1 MLLIEKA
8 EIFFSSGL
16 NVFTGETG
24 SGKSII
30 FDCLDFVM
38 GNKTRRSLLKENEKR
53 GEVTIEFGIDGMSDV
68 VDFISELSIP
78 VLETLIVRRVEFSD
92 GRKKSYINDINCTT
106 EILKSLGE
114 KIIEFVDQKNN
125 SKILRKQNHINLVD
139 DFCSNKKK
147 INELKQIWSKLNGQK
162 EKLSNL
168 IKLKNKSLEEL
179 EFKKKS
185 FLELKKLNL
194 MPGEFE
200 ELEIKRKTLKS
211 SNKIIEYLKESYDL
225 ITQNETNKNITT
237 SIIKLEKIS
246 ELLSKNKLLDESIDG
261 LNLIINNLDE
271 AEKNIQELLKNFSYG
286 DMSLE
291 DIEDRL
297 FEIKGLSR
305 KHNVFADELISL
317 KTELEKDLH
326 EFDNFDEEIKSI
338 NEDLLENENKYN
350 RIANLISNIRKE
362 KSEQL
367 SKIVNHE
374 LSHLKMDG
382 IKFLIN
388 CNEKKEKTIIGKDE
402 IVFLIRNN
410 NLAVQDLDKI
420 ASGGELSRIL
430 LALKVSLAKETEG
443 LTLIFDEIDRGIGG
457 ATAESVGERLSILS
471 KTEQIL
477 LITHSPQVAAKAN
490 KHWKVSKKITEDGF
504 PISFTRELDENNK
517 KKELARMISGKVVT
531 KEAIAAA
538 EKLMP
543 QHK

>member
-53 GEVTIEFGIDGMSDV
+53 GEVTVEFGIDGMSDV

-125 SKILRKQNHINLVD
+125 SKILRKQNHINLLD

-271 AEKNIQELLKNFSYG
+271 AERNIQELLKNFSYG

-338 NEDLLENENKYN
+338 NEDLLENENKYDK
-350 RIANLISNIRKE
+350 IANLISNIRKE

-402 IVFLIRNN
+402 IVFLMRNN
-410 NLAVQDLDKI
+410 NLAVQDLEKI
-420 ASGGELSRIL
+420 VSGGELSRIL
-430 LALKVSLAKETEG
+430 LAIKVSLAKETEG

-504 PISFTRELDENNK
+504 PISFTRELDEDNK

-543 QHK
+543 

>member
-125 SKILRKQNHINLVD
+125 SKILRKQNHINLLD

-350 RIANLISNIRKE
+350 KIANLISNIRKE

-410 NLAVQDLDKI
+410 NLAVQDLEKI
-420 ASGGELSRIL
+420 VSGGELSRIL
-430 LALKVSLAKETEG
+430 LAIKVSLAKETEG

-543 QHK
+543 

>member
-125 SKILRKQNHINLVD
+125 SKILRKQNHINLLD

-338 NEDLLENENKYN
+338 NEDLLENENKYDK
-350 RIANLISNIRKE
+350 IANLISNIRKE

-504 PISFTRELDENNK
+504 PISFTRELDEDNK

-543 QHK
+543 

>member
-125 SKILRKQNHINLVD
+125 SKILRKQNHINLLD

-338 NEDLLENENKYN
+338 NEDLLENENKYDK
-350 RIANLISNIRKE
+350 IANLISNIRKE

-367 SKIVNHE
+367 SRIVNHE

-402 IVFLIRNN
+402 IVFFIRNN
-410 NLAVQDLDKI
+410 NLAVQDLEKI
-420 ASGGELSRIL
+420 VSGGELSRIL
-430 LALKVSLAKETEG
+430 LAIKVSLAKETEG

-504 PISFTRELDENNK
+504 PISFTRELDEDNK

-543 QHK
+543 

>member
-8 EIFFSSGL
+8 DIFFSSGL

-125 SKILRKQNHINLVD
+125 SKILRKQNHINLLD

-338 NEDLLENENKYN
+338 NEDLSENENKYN
-350 RIANLISNIRKE
+350 KIANLISNIRKE

-543 QHK
+543 

>member
-125 SKILRKQNHINLVD
+125 SKILRKQNHINLLD

-338 NEDLLENENKYN
+338 NVDLLENENKYDK
-350 RIANLISNIRKE
+350 IANLISNIRKE
-362 KSEQL
+362 KSKQL
-367 SKIVNHE
+367 SKMVNHE

-410 NLAVQDLDKI
+410 NLAVQDLEKI
-420 ASGGELSRIL
+420 VSGGELSRIL
-430 LALKVSLAKETEG
+430 LAIKVSLAKETEG

-504 PISFTRELDENNK
+504 PISFTRELDEDNK

-538 EKLMP
+538 EKLLP

>member
-30 FDCLDFVM
+30 FDCLDYVM

-125 SKILRKQNHINLVD
+125 SKILRKQNHINLLD

-338 NEDLLENENKYN
+338 NEDLLENENKYDK
-350 RIANLISNIRKE
+350 IANLISNIRKE

-402 IVFLIRNN
+402 IVFLTRNN
-410 NLAVQDLDKI
+410 NLAVQDLEKI
-420 ASGGELSRIL
+420 VSGGELSRIL
-430 LALKVSLAKETEG
+430 LAIKVSLAKETEG

-504 PISFTRELDENNK
+504 PISFTRELDEDNK

-543 QHK
+543 

>member
-125 SKILRKQNHINLVD
+125 SKILRKQNHINLLD

-350 RIANLISNIRKE
+350 KIANLISNIRKE

-410 NLAVQDLDKI
+410 NLAVQDLEKI
-420 ASGGELSRIL
+420 VSGGELSRIL
-430 LALKVSLAKETEG
+430 LAIKVSLAKETEG

-504 PISFTRELDENNK
+504 PISFTRELDEDNK

-543 QHK
+543 

>member
-125 SKILRKQNHINLVD
+125 SKILRKQNHINLLD

-211 SNKIIEYLKESYDL
+211 SYKIIEYLKESYDL

-388 CNEKKEKTIIGKDE
+388 YNEKKEKTIIGKDE
-402 IVFLIRNN
+402 IVFLMRNN
-410 NLAVQDLDKI
+410 NLAVQDLEKI

-430 LALKVSLAKETEG
+430 LAIKVSLAKKTEG

-504 PISFTRELDENNK
+504 PISFTRELDEDNK

-543 QHK
+543 

>member
-53 GEVTIEFGIDGMSDV
+53 GEVTVEFGIDGMSDV

-125 SKILRKQNHINLVD
+125 SKILRKQNHINLLD

-147 INELKQIWSKLNGQK
+147 INEIKQIWSKLNGQK

-168 IKLKNKSLEEL
+168 IKLKNKSLQEL

-271 AEKNIQELLKNFSYG
+271 AEKNIQELLKNFSNG

-297 FEIKGLSR
+297 FEIKRLSR

-350 RIANLISNIRKE
+350 KIANLISNIRKE

-382 IKFLIN
+382 KKFLIN

-402 IVFLIRNN
+402 IIFLIRNN
-410 NLAVQDLDKI
+410 NLAVQDLEKI
-420 ASGGELSRIL
+420 VSGGELSRIL
-430 LALKVSLAKETEG
+430 LAIKVSLAKETEG

-543 QHK
+543 

>member
-38 GNKTRRSLLKENEKR
+38 GNKTRKSFLKENEKR
-53 GEVTIEFGIDGMSDV
+53 GEVTVEFVIDGMNNV

-125 SKILRKQNHINLVD
+125 SKILRKQNHINLLD
-139 DFCSNKKK
+139 DFCSNKKQR
-147 INELKQIWSKLNGQK
+147 NELKQIWSKLNDQK

-168 IKLKNKSLEEL
+168 IKFKNKSLEEL

-185 FLELKKLNL
+185 LLELKKLNL

-200 ELEIKRKTLKS
+200 ELEIKRNTLKS
-211 SNKIIEYLKESYDL
+211 SYKIIEYLKESYDL

-237 SIIKLEKIS
+237 SIIKLEKTS
-246 ELLSKNKLLDESIDG
+246 ELLSKNQLLDECIDG
-261 LNLIINNLDE
+261 LNQIINNLDE
-271 AEKNIQELLKNFSYG
+271 TEKNIQELLKKFSPS

-297 FEIKGLSR
+297 FEIKRLSR

-317 KTELEKDLH
+317 KTELEKHLH
-326 EFDNFDEEIKSI
+326 EFNNFDEEIKLI
-338 NEDLLENENKYN
+338 NKDILENENKYDK
-350 RIANLISNIRKE
+350 IAILLSNIRKE

-367 SKIVNHE
+367 SRIVNHE

-402 IVFLIRNN
+402 IFFLIRNN
-410 NLAVQDLDKI
+410 NLAVQDLEKI
-420 ASGGELSRIL
+420 VSGGELSRIL

-490 KHWKVSKKITEDGF
+490 KHWKVSKKITDDGF

-543 QHK
+543 

>member
-53 GEVTIEFGIDGMSDV
+53 GEVTVEFGIDGMSDV

-211 SNKIIEYLKESYDL
+211 SYKIIEYLKESYDL

-271 AEKNIQELLKNFSYG
+271 AEKNIQELLKNFSNG

-297 FEIKGLSR
+297 FEIKRLSR

-338 NEDLLENENKYN
+338 NEDLLENENKYDK
-350 RIANLISNIRKE
+350 IANLISNIRKE

-402 IVFLIRNN
+402 IVFLMRNN
-410 NLAVQDLDKI
+410 NLAVQDLEKI

-430 LALKVSLAKETEG
+430 LAIKVSLAKKTEG

-490 KHWKVSKKITEDGF
+490 KHWKVSKKISEDGF
-504 PISFTRELDENNK
+504 PISFTRELDEDNK

-543 QHK
+543 

>member
-125 SKILRKQNHINLVD
+125 SKILRKQNHINLLD

-297 FEIKGLSR
+297 FEIKRLSR

-338 NEDLLENENKYN
+338 NEDLLENENKYDK
-350 RIANLISNIRKE
+350 IANLISNIRKE

-388 CNEKKEKTIIGKDE
+388 SNEKKEKTIIGKDE
-402 IVFLIRNN
+402 IVFLMRNN
-410 NLAVQDLDKI
+410 NLAVQDLEKI
-420 ASGGELSRIL
+420 VSGGELSRIL
-430 LALKVSLAKETEG
+430 LAIKVSLAKETEG

-477 LITHSPQVAAKAN
+477 LVTHSPQVAAKAN

-504 PISFTRELDENNK
+504 PISFARELDEDNK

-543 QHK
+543 

>member
-125 SKILRKQNHINLVD
+125 SKILRKQNHINLLD

-147 INELKQIWSKLNGQK
+147 INELKKIWFKLNGQK

-200 ELEIKRKTLKS
+200 ELETKRKTLKS
-211 SNKIIEYLKESYDL
+211 SYKIIEYLKESYDL

-271 AEKNIQELLKNFSYG
+271 AERNIQELLKNFSHG

-291 DIEDRL
+291 EIEDRL

-338 NEDLLENENKYN
+338 NEDLLENENKYDK
-350 RIANLISNIRKE
+350 IANLISNIRKE

-388 CNEKKEKTIIGKDE
+388 CDEKKEKTIIGKDE
-402 IVFLIRNN
+402 IVFLMRNN
-410 NLAVQDLDKI
+410 NLAVQDLEKI

-430 LALKVSLAKETEG
+430 LAIKVSLAKKTEG

-457 ATAESVGERLSILS
+457 ATAESLGDRLSILS

-490 KHWKVSKKITEDGF
+490 KHWKVSKKINEDGF
-504 PISFTRELDENNK
+504 PISFARELDEENK

-543 QHK
+543 

>member
-125 SKILRKQNHINLVD
+125 SKILRKQNHINLLD

-185 FLELKKLNL
+185 LLELKKLNL

-237 SIIKLEKIS
+237 SIIKLEQIS
-246 ELLSKNKLLDESIDG
+246 KLLSKNKLLDESIDG

-338 NEDLLENENKYN
+338 NVDLLENENKYDK
-350 RIANLISNIRKE
+350 IANLISNIRKE
-362 KSEQL
+362 KSKQL

-388 CNEKKEKTIIGKDE
+388 CSEKKEKTIIGKDE

-410 NLAVQDLDKI
+410 NLAVQDLEKI
-420 ASGGELSRIL
+420 VSGGELSRIL
-430 LALKVSLAKETEG
+430 LAIKVSLAKETEG

-504 PISFTRELDENNK
+504 PISFTRELDEDNK

-531 KEAIAAA
+531 QEAIAAA
-538 EKLMP
+538 EKLMI
-543 QHK
+543 

>member
-125 SKILRKQNHINLVD
+125 SKILRKQNHINLLD
-139 DFCSNKKK
+139 DFCSNKKQ
-147 INELKQIWSKLNGQK
+147 INELKQLWSKLNDQK

-168 IKLKNKSLEEL
+168 IKFKNKSLEEL

-185 FLELKKLNL
+185 LLELKKLNL

-200 ELEIKRKTLKS
+200 ELETKRKTLKS
-211 SNKIIEYLKESYDL
+211 SYKIIEYLKESYDL

-271 AEKNIQELLKNFSYG
+271 AEKNIQELLKNFSSS
-286 DMSLE
+286 DMSME

-297 FEIKGLSR
+297 FEIKRLSR

-338 NEDLLENENKYN
+338 NVDLLENENKYDK
-350 RIANLISNIRKE
+350 IANLISNIRKE
-362 KSEQL
+362 KSKQL

-410 NLAVQDLDKI
+410 NLAVQDLEKI
-420 ASGGELSRIL
+420 VSGGELSRIL
-430 LALKVSLAKETEG
+430 LAIKVSLAKETEG

-490 KHWKVSKKITEDGF
+490 KHWKVSKKISEDGF
-504 PISFTRELDENNK
+504 PISFTRELDEDNK

-543 QHK
+543 

>member
-125 SKILRKQNHINLVD
+125 SKILRKQNHINLLD

-271 AEKNIQELLKNFSYG
+271 AERNIQELLKNFSYG

-338 NEDLLENENKYN
+338 NEDLLENENKYDK
-350 RIANLISNIRKE
+350 IANLISNIRKE

-410 NLAVQDLDKI
+410 NLAVQDLEKI
-420 ASGGELSRIL
+420 VSGGELSRIL
-430 LALKVSLAKETEG
+430 LAIKVSLAKETEG

-504 PISFTRELDENNK
+504 PISFTRELDEDNK

-543 QHK
+543 

>member
-53 GEVTIEFGIDGMSDV
+53 GEVTIEFGIDGMSNV

-125 SKILRKQNHINLVD
+125 SKILRKQNHINLLD

-305 KHNVFADELISL
+305 KHNVFANELISL

-338 NEDLLENENKYN
+338 NEDLLENENKYDK
-350 RIANLISNIRKE
+350 IANLISNIRKE

-543 QHK
+543 

>member
-125 SKILRKQNHINLVD
+125 SKILRKQNHINLLD
-139 DFCSNKKK
+139 DFCSNKKQ
-147 INELKQIWSKLNGQK
+147 INELKQLWSKLNGQK

-168 IKLKNKSLEEL
+168 IKFKNKSLEEL

-338 NEDLLENENKYN
+338 NEDLLENENKYDK
-350 RIANLISNIRKE
+350 IANLISNIRKE

-367 SKIVNHE
+367 SRIVNHE

-410 NLAVQDLDKI
+410 NLAVQDLEKI
-420 ASGGELSRIL
+420 VSGGELSRIL
-430 LALKVSLAKETEG
+430 LAIKVSLAKETEG

-504 PISFTRELDENNK
+504 PISFTRELDEDNK

-531 KEAIAAA
+531 QEAIAAA

-543 QHK
+543 

>member
-125 SKILRKQNHINLVD
+125 SKILRKQNHINLLD

-338 NEDLLENENKYN
+338 NEDLLENENKYDK
-350 RIANLISNIRKE
+350 IANLISNIRKE

-410 NLAVQDLDKI
+410 NLAVQDLEKI

-504 PISFTRELDENNK
+504 PISFTRELDEDNK

-543 QHK
+543 

>member
-125 SKILRKQNHINLVD
+125 SKILRKQNHINLLD

-211 SNKIIEYLKESYDL
+211 SYKIIEYLKESYDL

-297 FEIKGLSR
+297 FEIKRLSR

-338 NEDLLENENKYN
+338 NEDLLENENKYDK
-350 RIANLISNIRKE
+350 IANLISNIRKE

-367 SKIVNHE
+367 SRIVNHE

-410 NLAVQDLDKI
+410 NLAVQDLEKI
-420 ASGGELSRIL
+420 VSGGELSRIL
-430 LALKVSLAKETEG
+430 LAIKVSLAKETEG

-543 QHK
+543 

>member
-125 SKILRKQNHINLVD
+125 SKILRKQNHINLLD

-147 INELKQIWSKLNGQK
+147 INELKQIWSKLSGHK

-338 NEDLLENENKYN
+338 NEDLLENENKYEK
-350 RIANLISNIRKE
+350 IASLISNIRKE

-410 NLAVQDLDKI
+410 NLAVQDLEKI
-420 ASGGELSRIL
+420 VSGGELSRIL
-430 LALKVSLAKETEG
+430 LAIKVSLAKETEG

-504 PISFTRELDENNK
+504 PISFTRELDEDNK

-543 QHK
+543 

>member
-53 GEVTIEFGIDGMSDV
+53 GEVTVEFGIDGMSDV

-125 SKILRKQNHINLVD
+125 SKILRKQNHINLLD

-147 INELKQIWSKLNGQK
+147 INELKKIWSRLNGQK

-185 FLELKKLNL
+185 LLELKKLNL

-200 ELEIKRKTLKS
+200 ELETKRKTLKS
-211 SNKIIEYLKESYDL
+211 SYKIIEYLKESYDL

-271 AEKNIQELLKNFSYG
+271 AEKNIQELLENFSYG

-291 DIEDRL
+291 NIEDRL

-338 NEDLLENENKYN
+338 NEDLLENENKYDK
-350 RIANLISNIRKE
+350 IANLISNIRKE
-362 KSEQL
+362 ESEQL

-402 IVFLIRNN
+402 IVFFIRNN
-410 NLAVQDLDKI
+410 NLAVQDLEKI
-420 ASGGELSRIL
+420 VSGGELSRIL
-430 LALKVSLAKETEG
+430 LAIKVSLAKETEG

-504 PISFTRELDENNK
+504 PISFTRELDEDNK

>member
-125 SKILRKQNHINLVD
+125 SKILRKQNHINLLD

-211 SNKIIEYLKESYDL
+211 SYKIIEYLKESYDL

-338 NEDLLENENKYN
+338 NEDLLETENNYDN
-350 RIANLISNIRKE
+350 IANLISNIRKE

-410 NLAVQDLDKI
+410 NLAVQDLEKI
-420 ASGGELSRIL
+420 VSGGELSRIL
-430 LALKVSLAKETEG
+430 LAIKVSLAKETEG

-504 PISFTRELDENNK
+504 PISFTRELDEDNK

-543 QHK
+543 

>member
-8 EIFFSSGL
+8 DIVFSNGL

-30 FDCLDFVM
+30 FDCLGFVL
-38 GNKTRRSLLKENEKR
+38 GTKIRKKFLKENEKR
-53 GEVTIEFGIDGMSDV
+53 GEVIVEFGIDGMGEV
-68 VDFISELSIP
+68 VDFLSELSIP

-92 GRKKSYINDINCTT
+92 GRKKSYINDISCTS

-125 SKILRKQNHINLVD
+125 SKILKKQNHINLLD
-139 DFCSNKKK
+139 NFCSNKKQ
-147 INELKQIWSKLNGQK
+147 INELKQIWFKLNDQRK
-162 EKLSNL
+162 KLSNL
-168 IKLKNKSLEEL
+168 IKFKNKALEEL

-185 FLELKKLNL
+185 LLELKKLNL
-194 MPGEFE
+194 LPGEFE
-200 ELEIKRKTLKS
+200 ELETKRKTLKS
-211 SNKIIEYLKESYDL
+211 SLKIIEYLKESYNL
-225 ITQNETNKNITT
+225 ITQNETNRNITT
-237 SIIKLEKIS
+237 SIIKLEKTA
-246 ELLSKNKLLDESIDG
+246 ELLPKNKLLDECIDG
-261 LNLIINNLDE
+261 LNLIINNLNE
-271 AEKNIQELLKNFSYG
+271 TENNIQELLKNFSPC

-297 FEIKGLSR
+297 FEVKRLSR
-305 KHNVFADELISL
+305 KHNVFADDLISL
-317 KTELEKDLH
+317 KTELEKHLN
-326 EFDNFDEEIKSI
+326 EFNNFDEEIKLI
-338 NEDLLENENKYN
+338 NNDILENENKYDK
-350 RIANLISNIRKE
+350 IANLISNTRKE

-367 SKIVNHE
+367 SKIINHE
-374 LSHLKMDG
+374 LSYLKMDG
-382 IKFLIN
+382 IKFLIT
-388 CNEKKEKTIIGKDE
+388 CNERKEKTIIGKDE
-402 IVFLIRNN
+402 IFFLIRNN
-410 NLAVQDLDKI
+410 NLAVQDLEKI

-490 KHWKVSKKITEDGF
+490 KHWKVSKKITDEGF
-504 PISFTRELDENNK
+504 PISFTRELDQNNK
-517 KKELARMISGKVVT
+517 KEELARMISGKVVT

-543 QHK
+543 KDR

>member
-125 SKILRKQNHINLVD
+125 SKILRKQNHINLLD

-338 NEDLLENENKYN
+338 NEDLLENENKYDK
-350 RIANLISNIRKE
+350 IANLISNIRKE

-410 NLAVQDLDKI
+410 NLAVQDLEKI

-430 LALKVSLAKETEG
+430 LAIKVSLAKETEG

-504 PISFTRELDENNK
+504 PISFTRELDEDNK

-543 QHK
+543 

>member
-125 SKILRKQNHINLVD
+125 SKILRKQNHINLLD

-211 SNKIIEYLKESYDL
+211 SYKIIEYLKESYDL

-338 NEDLLENENKYN
+338 NEDLLENENKYDK
-350 RIANLISNIRKE
+350 IANLISNIRKE

-402 IVFLIRNN
+402 IVFLMRNN
-410 NLAVQDLDKI
+410 NLAVQDLEKI

-430 LALKVSLAKETEG
+430 LAIKVSLAKKTEG

-490 KHWKVSKKITEDGF
+490 KHWKVSKKISEDGF
-504 PISFTRELDENNK
+504 PISFTRELDEDNK

-543 QHK
+543 

>member
-8 EIFFSSGL
+8 DIVFSNGL

-30 FDCLDFVM
+30 FDCLGFVL
-38 GNKTRRSLLKENEKR
+38 GTKIRKKFLKENEKR
-53 GEVTIEFGIDGMSDV
+53 GEVIVEFGIDGMGEV
-68 VDFISELSIP
+68 VDFLSELSIP

-92 GRKKSYINDINCTT
+92 GRKKSYINDISCTS

-125 SKILRKQNHINLVD
+125 SKILKKQNHINLLD
-139 DFCSNKKK
+139 NFCSNKKQ
-147 INELKQIWSKLNGQK
+147 INELKQIWFKLNDQRK
-162 EKLSNL
+162 KLSNL
-168 IKLKNKSLEEL
+168 IKFKNKALEEL

-185 FLELKKLNL
+185 LLELKKLNL
-194 MPGEFE
+194 LPGEFE
-200 ELEIKRKTLKS
+200 ELETKRKTLKS
-211 SNKIIEYLKESYDL
+211 SLKIIEYLKESYNL
-225 ITQNETNKNITT
+225 ITQNETNRNITT
-237 SIIKLEKIS
+237 SIIKLEKTA
-246 ELLSKNKLLDESIDG
+246 ELLPKNKLLDECIDG
-261 LNLIINNLDE
+261 LNLIINNLNE
-271 AEKNIQELLKNFSYG
+271 TENNIQELLKNFSPS

-297 FEIKGLSR
+297 FEVKRLSR
-305 KHNVFADELISL
+305 KHNVFADDLISL
-317 KTELEKDLH
+317 KTELEKHLN
-326 EFDNFDEEIKSI
+326 EFNNFDEEIKLI
-338 NEDLLENENKYN
+338 NNDILENENKYDK
-350 RIANLISNIRKE
+350 IANLISNTRKE

-367 SKIVNHE
+367 SKIINHE
-374 LSHLKMDG
+374 LSYLKMDG
-382 IKFLIN
+382 IKFLIT
-388 CNEKKEKTIIGKDE
+388 CNERKEKTIIGKDE
-402 IVFLIRNN
+402 IFFLIRNN
-410 NLAVQDLDKI
+410 NLAVQDLEKI

-490 KHWKVSKKITEDGF
+490 KHWKVSKKITDEGF
-504 PISFTRELDENNK
+504 PISFTRELDQNNK
-517 KKELARMISGKVVT
+517 KEELARMISGKVVT

-543 QHK
+543 KDR

>member
-125 SKILRKQNHINLVD
+125 SKILRKQNHINLLD

-286 DMSLE
+286 NMSLE

-338 NEDLLENENKYN
+338 NEDLLENENKYDK
-350 RIANLISNIRKE
+350 IANLISNIRKE

-367 SKIVNHE
+367 SRIVNHE

-410 NLAVQDLDKI
+410 NLAVQDLEKI
-420 ASGGELSRIL
+420 VSGGELSRIL
-430 LALKVSLAKETEG
+430 LAIKVSLAKETEG

-543 QHK
+543 

>member
-125 SKILRKQNHINLVD
+125 SKILRKQNHINLLD

-504 PISFTRELDENNK
+504 PISFTRELDEDNK

-543 QHK
+543 

>member
-38 GNKTRRSLLKENEKR
+38 GNKTRRSFLKENEKR
-53 GEVTIEFGIDGMSDV
+53 GEVTVEFGIDGMSNV

-78 VLETLIVRRVEFSD
+78 VLETLIVRRVEFND

-125 SKILRKQNHINLVD
+125 SKILRKQNHINLLD
-139 DFCSNKKK
+139 DFCSNKKQ
-147 INELKQIWSKLNGQK
+147 INELKQIWSKLNDQK

-168 IKLKNKSLEEL
+168 IKFKNKSLEEL

-185 FLELKKLNL
+185 LLELKKLNL

-211 SNKIIEYLKESYDL
+211 SYKIIEYLKESYDL

-237 SIIKLEKIS
+237 SIIKLEKTS
-246 ELLSKNKLLDESIDG
+246 ELLSKNKLLDECIDG
-261 LNLIINNLDE
+261 LNQIINNLDE
-271 AEKNIQELLKNFSYG
+271 TEKNIQELIKNFSPN

-297 FEIKGLSR
+297 FEIKRMSR

-317 KTELEKDLH
+317 KTELEKHLH
-326 EFDNFDEEIKSI
+326 EFNNFDEEIKLI
-338 NEDLLENENKYN
+338 KKDILENENKYDK
-350 RIANLISNIRKE
+350 IAILISNIRKE

-367 SKIVNHE
+367 SRIVNHE

-402 IVFLIRNN
+402 IFFLIRNN

-420 ASGGELSRIL
+420 VSGGELSRIL

-490 KHWKVSKKITEDGF
+490 KHWKVSKKITDDGF

-531 KEAIAAA
+531 KEAVAAA

-543 QHK
+543 

>member
-125 SKILRKQNHINLVD
+125 SKILRKQNHINLLD

-185 FLELKKLNL
+185 LLELKKLNL

-200 ELEIKRKTLKS
+200 ELETKRKTLKS
-211 SNKIIEYLKESYDL
+211 SYKIIEYLKESYDL

-271 AEKNIQELLKNFSYG
+271 AEKNIQELLKNFSSS
-286 DMSLE
+286 DMSME

-297 FEIKGLSR
+297 FEIKRLSR

-317 KTELEKDLH
+317 KKELEKDLH

-338 NEDLLENENKYN
+338 NEDLLENENKYDK
-350 RIANLISNIRKE
+350 IANLISNIRKE
-362 KSEQL
+362 KSKQL
-367 SKIVNHE
+367 SKMVNHE

-410 NLAVQDLDKI
+410 NLAVQDLEKI
-420 ASGGELSRIL
+420 VSGGELSRIL
-430 LALKVSLAKETEG
+430 LAIKVSLAKETEG

-504 PISFTRELDENNK
+504 PISFTRELDEDNK

-531 KEAIAAA
+531 QEAIAAA
-538 EKLMP
+538 EKLLP

>member
-125 SKILRKQNHINLVD
+125 SKILRKQNHINLLD

-338 NEDLLENENKYN
+338 NEDLLENENKYDK
-350 RIANLISNIRKE
+350 IANLISNIRKE

-367 SKIVNHE
+367 SRIVNHE

-410 NLAVQDLDKI
+410 NLAVQDLEKI
-420 ASGGELSRIL
+420 VSGGELSRIL
-430 LALKVSLAKETEG
+430 LAIKVSLAKETEG

-504 PISFTRELDENNK
+504 PISFTKELDEDNK

-543 QHK
+543 

>member
-38 GNKTRRSLLKENEKR
+38 GNKTRRSFLKENEKR
-53 GEVTIEFGIDGMSDV
+53 GEVTVEFGIDGMSNV

-106 EILKSLGE
+106 EVLKSLGE

-125 SKILRKQNHINLVD
+125 SKILRKQNHINLLD
-139 DFCSNKKK
+139 DFCSNKKQ
-147 INELKQIWSKLNGQK
+147 INELKQIWSKLNDQK

-168 IKLKNKSLEEL
+168 IKFKNKSLEEL

-185 FLELKKLNL
+185 LLELKKLNL

-211 SNKIIEYLKESYDL
+211 SYKIIENLKESYDL

-237 SIIKLEKIS
+237 SIIKLEKTS
-246 ELLSKNKLLDESIDG
+246 ELLSKNKLLDDCIDG
-261 LNLIINNLDE
+261 LNQIINNLDE
-271 AEKNIQELLKNFSYG
+271 TEKNIQELLKNFSSS
-286 DMSLE
+286 DISLE

-297 FEIKGLSR
+297 FEIKRLSR

-317 KTELEKDLH
+317 KTELEKHLH
-326 EFDNFDEEIKSI
+326 EFNNFDEEIKLI
-338 NEDLLENENKYN
+338 KKDILENENKYDK
-350 RIANLISNIRKE
+350 IAILISNIRKE

-367 SKIVNHE
+367 SRIVNHE

-402 IVFLIRNN
+402 IFFLIRNN
-410 NLAVQDLDKI
+410 NLAVQDLEKI
-420 ASGGELSRIL
+420 VSGGELSRIL

-457 ATAESVGERLSILS
+457 ATAEAVGERLSILS
-471 KTEQIL
+471 QTEQIL

-490 KHWKVSKKITEDGF
+490 KHWKVSKKITDDGF

-543 QHK
+543 

>member
-8 EIFFSSGL
+8 DIFFSSGL

-38 GNKTRRSLLKENEKR
+38 GNKTRRSFLKENEKR
-53 GEVTIEFGIDGMSDV
+53 GEVTVEFGIDGMSNV

-125 SKILRKQNHINLVD
+125 SKILRKQNHINLLD
-139 DFCSNKKK
+139 DFCSNKKQ
-147 INELKQIWSKLNGQK
+147 INELKQIWSKLNDQK

-168 IKLKNKSLEEL
+168 IKFKNKSLEEL

-185 FLELKKLNL
+185 LLELKKLNL

-211 SNKIIEYLKESYDL
+211 SYKIIEYLKESYDL

-237 SIIKLEKIS
+237 SIIKLEKTS
-246 ELLSKNKLLDESIDG
+246 ELLSKNKLLDECIDG
-261 LNLIINNLDE
+261 LNQIINNLDE
-271 AEKNIQELLKNFSYG
+271 TEKNIQELLKNFSSS

-297 FEIKGLSR
+297 FEIKRLSR

-317 KTELEKDLH
+317 KIELEKHLH
-326 EFDNFDEEIKSI
+326 EFNNFDEEIKLI
-338 NEDLLENENKYN
+338 KKDILENENKYDK
-350 RIANLISNIRKE
+350 IAILISNIRKE

-367 SKIVNHE
+367 SRIVNHE

-402 IVFLIRNN
+402 IFFLIRNN
-410 NLAVQDLDKI
+410 NLAVQDLEKI
-420 ASGGELSRIL
+420 VSGGELSRIL

-490 KHWKVSKKITEDGF
+490 KHWKVSKKITDDGF

-543 QHK
+543 

>member
-92 GRKKSYINDINCTT
+92 GRKKSYINDITCTT

-125 SKILRKQNHINLVD
+125 SKILRKQNHINLLD

-402 IVFLIRNN
+402 IVFLTRNN
-410 NLAVQDLDKI
+410 NLAVQDLEKI
-420 ASGGELSRIL
+420 VSGGELSRIL
-430 LALKVSLAKETEG
+430 LAIKVSLAKETEG

-490 KHWKVSKKITEDGF
+490 KHWKVSKKISEDGF
-504 PISFTRELDENNK
+504 PISFTRELDEDNK

-543 QHK
+543 

>member
-125 SKILRKQNHINLVD
+125 SKILRKQNHINLLD

-338 NEDLLENENKYN
+338 NEDLLETENNYDN
-350 RIANLISNIRKE
+350 IANLISNIRKE

-402 IVFLIRNN
+402 IVFLTRNN
-410 NLAVQDLDKI
+410 NLAVQDLEKI
-420 ASGGELSRIL
+420 VSGGELSRIL
-430 LALKVSLAKETEG
+430 LAIKVSLAKETEG

-490 KHWKVSKKITEDGF
+490 KHWKVSKKISEDGF
-504 PISFTRELDENNK
+504 PISFTRELDEDNK

-543 QHK
+543 

>member
-92 GRKKSYINDINCTT
+92 GRRKSYINDINCTT

-125 SKILRKQNHINLVD
+125 SKILRKQNHINLLD

-194 MPGEFE
+194 KPGEFE

-271 AEKNIQELLKNFSYG
+271 AERNIQELLKNFSHG

-297 FEIKGLSR
+297 FEIKRLSR

-338 NEDLLENENKYN
+338 NEDLLENENKYEK
-350 RIANLISNIRKE
+350 IASLISNIRKE

-402 IVFLIRNN
+402 IVFLMRNN
-410 NLAVQDLDKI
+410 NLAVQDLEKI
-420 ASGGELSRIL
+420 ASGGDLSRIL
-430 LALKVSLAKETEG
+430 LAIKVSLAKKTEG

-543 QHK
+543 